1 MKNKNQSTCS
11 KLFTMRIDEAT
22 RKKIEDLA
30 SNKVFKYNNSA
41 LIKHLISAEHAKQF
55 NTNGN

>member
-1 MKNKNQSTCS
+1 MKNKNQDKCS
-11 KLFTMRIDEAT
+11 KMFTMRIDEAT
-22 RKKIEDLA
+22 RKMIEDLA

-41 LIKHLISAEHAKQF
+41 LLKHLICAEHAKQF